1 MQNLKADYIENF
13 AWKDETQINK
23 QTNTK
28 ISLVYIFL
36 FQEISKTR
44 ILFPF
49 PFCNLKN
56 TSQDALLLT
65 SISRSI
71 TFEPPICCVQYN
83 DKE

>member
-1 MQNLKADYIENF
+1 MSVFKFPIWCTNKESDIEAGNVSVQNLKADYIENF
-13 AWKDETQINK
+13 VWKDETQINK

-56 TSQDALLLT
+56 TS
-65 SISRSI
+65 
-71 TFEPPICCVQYN
+71 
-83 DKE
+83 